1 MNSVITTPPHHR
13 AGGSVFGMADMSAA
27 VDAEATALVALF
39 EAARVQASTRLSAS
53 QLQALLVVED
63 DEGLNLGTLAD
74 RLGVILSSASRLCD
88 RLVAAGM
95 LEREPGPTDRREV
108 CLTLTADGRD
118 VLAGLRADRRGRLAG
133 VLASMTPAGRD
144 ALLRGLRE
152 FARIARYA
160 PSEADGA
167 AARSA

>member
-1 MNSVITTPPHHR
+1 MR
-13 AGGSVFGMADMSAA
+13 AGTVVGMAEMSAA
-27 VDAEATALVALF
+27 VDGEATALVALF

-95 LEREPGPTDRREV
+95 LDREPGPTDRREV
-108 CLTLTADGRD
+108 CLTLTAGGRD
-118 VLAGLRADRRGRLAG
+118 LLAGLKKDRRRRLDE
-133 VLASMTPAGRD
+133 VLAHMTPAGRD

-152 FARIARYA
+152 FARVTLH
-160 PSEADGA
+160 
-167 AARSA
+167 ARSEHDTATQRSA